1 MQDGGGFHHLC
12 FEVDD
17 IQKETENIVKNGGH
31 IIVEPVKGFDDRLIA
46 FLLLNMKNTN
56 CNLIELVETK
66 R

>member
-1 MQDGGGFHHLC
+1 M
-12 FEVDD
+12 
-17 IQKETENIVKNGGH
+17 VKNGAR